1 MLNTVKRY
9 SLWELG
15 HRWHNLDPES
25 TDPKKLPRAVQD
37 TLRSLAGAYHY
48 DDLMI
53 VNSKG
58 VENEGAYHEPTQHRY
73 SHEEI
78 EEGLGDCNQRKIFD
92 KPLLESVYIERQPL
106 GKWCLEKGI
115 TLPGF
120 WFSAGWTPDSYRYCG
135 WQSDSSGKVSL
146 QNTQETDGSQ
156 PDPTLRSLQID
167 KLVCQ
172 AIARTL
178 WDISPHMTIADMCKH
193 EAVQH
198 YGNGR
203 LYKAEYTL
211 RAWLSEVAPPEVKG
225 KRGRPKKSET

>member
-1 MLNTVKRY
+1 MSQPNTVINMRKSKKDSQIAIKERFSINRY
-9 SLWELG
+9 WS
-15 HRWHNLDPES
+15 R
-25 TDPKKLPRAVQD
+25 
-37 TLRSLAGAYHY
+37 Y
-48 DDLMI
+48 
-53 VNSKG
+53 
-58 VENEGAYHEPTQHRY
+58 TQ
-73 SHEEI
+73 
-78 EEGLGDCNQRKIFD
+78 
-92 KPLLESVYIERQPL
+92 QPL

-156 PDPTLRSLQID
+156 PEPTLRSLEID

-172 AIARTL
+172 ALARTL
-178 WDISPHMTIADMCKH
+178 WDISPQMTIADMCKH

-203 LYKAEYTL
+203 LYKTEYTL

>member
-1 MLNTVKRY
+1 MLNTVSRY
-9 SLWELG
+9 SIWELG

-25 TDPKKLPRAVQD
+25 TDSKKLPLVVQD

-58 VENEGAYHEPTQHRY
+58 VENKGAYHEPTQHRY
-73 SHEEI
+73 KHEEI
-78 EEGLGDCNQRKIFD
+78 EEGLADCNQRKIFD
-92 KPLLESVYIERQPL
+92 KPLLESVYIEQQPL

-115 TLPGF
+115 ALPDF
-120 WFSAGWTPDSYRYCG
+120 WFSAGWKPDSSYSG
-135 WQSDSSGKVSL
+135 WQSDSS
-146 QNTQETDGSQ
+146 QPETK
-156 PDPTLRSLQID
+156 LRSLQID

-178 WDISPHMTIADMCKH
+178 WDSSPQMTIADMCKH
-193 EAVQH
+193 EAVQR

-203 LYKAEYTL
+203 LYKGEHTL
-211 RAWLSEVAPPEVKG
+211 RDWLSEVAPPEVKG